1 MRDPGNEVAMEK
13 GTSIWRENGEFPAPY
28 LLTRNRQQW
37 RPQEKLVL
45 LYSVSL
51 PWEELQFVVITV
63 NVTNCQ
69 GSFAVR
75 IVCAENPVITARS
88 IPIVVRVNSAVM
100 AETACRIVL
109 QVQMGLWLPSSALY
123 SARSWFLRSL
133 FLSWLVSVVL
143 VVRTTAIVP
152 IMGPSS

>member
-1 MRDPGNEVAMEK
+1 M
-13 GTSIWRENGEFPAPY
+13 
-28 LLTRNRQQW
+28 
-37 RPQEKLVL
+37 L

-51 PWEELQFVVITV
+51 PWEVLQFVVITV

-109 QVQMGLWLPSSALY
+109 QVQMGLWLPLSALY
-123 SARSWFLRSL
+123 SVRSWFLRSL